1 MSLLSG
7 VTNTYSAFFFVSL
20 KPWGERKSPET
31 QYAAIMAGLN
41 QRLRQVPQGE
51 VFAFSPPAIPGIGT
65 AGGVTFILQD
75 RAGKDV
81 AFLADNM
88 RKFLEAAQKRPE
100 IARATTTFLPDVPQ
114 FFVNVD
120 RDKVLKQGMDLSQV
134 YSTLKAFMG
143 GYFINYFNRFGRTW
157 QVYIQAEGDYRTST
171 DQLGQFRVRNAAGDS
186 VPLSSVTSVEQRSG
200 PEFTMRYNLY
210 RSAQINAVTKP
221 GFSSAQGMR
230 ALEEVFAQTM
240 PREMGYGYMGMSFQ
254 EQKAQEGV
262 PAWVIFV
269 LSLIFVF
276 LILAALYESWTLPF
290 AVLLCIP
297 IAVFGAFAAV
307 YLGRMEFN
315 LYAQIGLI
323 MLIGLSS
330 KNAILIVEFAK
341 MQYDQGKSIVD
352 AALEAA
358 RVRLRP
364 ILMTSFAFILGCV
377 PLAIATG
384 SGAIA
389 RRVMG
394 SGVIGGM
401 LTASFIAIF
410 VVPASFYLFEKL
422 VHRGDSTGGS
432 GAVRSQ
438 ASQENTKKGDPH
450 A

>member
-1 MSLLSG
+1 
-7 VTNTYSAFFFVSL
+7 
-20 KPWGERKSPET
+20 
-31 QYAAIMAGLN
+31 
-41 QRLRQVPQGE
+41 
-51 VFAFSPPAIPGIGT
+51 
-65 AGGVTFILQD
+65 
-75 RAGKDV
+75 
-81 AFLADNM
+81 
-88 RKFLEAAQKRPE
+88 
-100 IARATTTFLPDVPQ
+100 
-114 FFVNVD
+114 
-120 RDKVLKQGMDLSQV
+120 
-134 YSTLKAFMG
+134 
-143 GYFINYFNRFGRTW
+143 
-157 QVYIQAEGDYRTST
+157 
-171 DQLGQFRVRNAAGDS
+171 
-186 VPLSSVTSVEQRSG
+186 VTSIERRSG

-210 RSAQINAVTKP
+210 RSAQINAVTHP

-254 EQKAQEGV
+254 EQKAQQGV

-276 LILAALYESWTLPF
+276 LILASLYESWTLPF
-290 AVLLCIP
+290 AVLLSIP
-297 IAVFGAFAAV
+297 IAVFGSFAFIFLAR
-307 YLGRMEFN
+307 LEFN

-341 MQYDQGKSIVD
+341 MKYEEGMSIVD
-352 AALEAA
+352 AALEGA

-389 RRVMG
+389 RQVMG
-394 SGVIGGM
+394 MGVIGGM

-422 VHRGDSTGGS
+422 AHRK
-432 GAVRSQ
+432 GA
-438 ASQENTKKGDPH
+438 AKIHATAPEPH
-450 A
+450 PATQMGRDHV

>member
-1 MSLLSG
+1 
-7 VTNTYSAFFFVSL
+7 
-20 KPWGERKSPET
+20 
-31 QYAAIMAGLN
+31 
-41 QRLRQVPQGE
+41 
-51 VFAFSPPAIPGIGT
+51 
-65 AGGVTFILQD
+65 
-75 RAGKDV
+75 
-81 AFLADNM
+81 
-88 RKFLEAAQKRPE
+88 
-100 IARATTTFLPDVPQ
+100 
-114 FFVNVD
+114 
-120 RDKVLKQGMDLSQV
+120 
-134 YSTLKAFMG
+134 
-143 GYFINYFNRFGRTW
+143 
-157 QVYIQAEGDYRTST
+157 
-171 DQLGQFRVRNAAGDS
+171 
-186 VPLSSVTSVEQRSG
+186 
-200 PEFTMRYNLY
+200 MRYNLY
-210 RSAQINAVTKP
+210 RSAQINVVTNS

-230 ALEEVFAQTM
+230 ALQEVFAQTM
-240 PREMGYGYMGMSFQ
+240 PREMGYDYLGMSYQ
-254 EQKAQEGV
+254 EKRAQEGV

-269 LSLIFVF
+269 LSMIFVF
-276 LILAALYESWTLPF
+276 LILASLYESWTLPF
-290 AVLLCIP
+290 AVLLCTP
-297 IAVFGAFAAV
+297 IAVFGSFAAIF
-307 YLGRMEFN
+307 LARLEFN

-341 MQYDQGKSIVD
+341 MKYEEGLSIVD

-422 VHRGDSTGGS
+422 AHRGNDEKSHATASAEGGAGNS
-432 GAVRSQ
+432 P
-438 ASQENTKKGDPH
+438 KGGEH